1 MEEEEK
7 KDDDDDDDDARAL
20 SHEKAVSEE
29 VGAINLLSSLIGN
42 IPFPIF

>member
-1 MEEEEK
+1 MEEEKSEE
-7 KDDDDDDDDARAL
+7 DDDDARAL

-29 VGAINLLSSLIGN
+29 VAAINLLSSRIEN

>member
-1 MEEEEK
+1 MEEK
-7 KDDDDDDDDARAL
+7 NDDDGDDARAL

-42 IPFPIF
+42 IPFPIS